1 MDKAINKIFFIID
14 NSIGDVKL
22 GINSNHQTIFYDILI
37 FYWKY
42 LSGLINFD
50 EKNKRIKK
58 LNMIITMSTVN
69 LICV

>member
-50 EKNKRIKK
+50 EKTKELRN
-58 LNMIITMSTVN
+58 
-69 LICV
+69 